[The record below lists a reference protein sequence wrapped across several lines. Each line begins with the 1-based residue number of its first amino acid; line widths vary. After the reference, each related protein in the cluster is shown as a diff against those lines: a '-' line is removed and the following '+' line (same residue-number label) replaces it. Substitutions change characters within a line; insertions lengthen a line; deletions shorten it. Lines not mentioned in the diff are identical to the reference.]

1 VDVRDDCIAVKPD
14 FRTAAADALAYTQH
28 E

>member
-1 VDVRDDCIAVKPD
+1 VKPD